1 MKKLYFSTLL
11 TILCFGFVQAQEL
24 KDSFEVFFDF
34 NKSKLTK
41 SSISTIDSFLEAS
54 KTRRLKIRVTG
65 HTCDIGSDNY
75 NLGLSE
81 KRAIAAFDYI
91 KGTGEPED
99 KIELFFYGEKE
110 LKYGTGG
117 KAENRRVFVLFALED
132 DDKDRTEKKG
142 CFEILVEKG
151 AFSPNKTKDV
161 EFDLQTFNTAAAIKN
176 ANIKLED
183 VNGKKYITNGIAFFS
198 AKFQGQKLESSRGYK
213 IKMPAVGA
221 DEKGFTL
228 FTGVDQNGSI
238 VWKSTGKPCS
248 SIEKDGSCATYKLDL
263 QESGYCACLKAREC
277 EEDCNENPFGGEK
290 SPNLSDSNIKSSSE
304 NTIVKVDNGMY
315 KSTPSN
321 LEVIDDKSFDE
332 DLDICEQFTFDLVT
346 ENWFPS
352 WRNINAT
359 QNIIVKA
366 KDESG
371 NLMTGEKSLTTRVL
385 IPVSK
390 VAGQNLILLSG
401 NRTNKGYIKWEESR
415 YDQIKCLGSIN
426 CEYVVYEVP
435 ASGNYKLGTWEDVKN
450 EQPKEGY
457 VLKTKGVKNSSVL
470 VGNKENNYV
479 YKALNKSKKGKT
491 KPRDYSIREV
501 SDVSKLVILVKN
513 DNGKKKRYA
522 EITLTDKDVKYKAK
536 KKVYILRKKALKKVS
551 DFNEIELSK
560 CK

>member
-11 TILCFGFVQAQEL
+11 TILCFGFTQAQEL

-34 NKSKLTK
+34 NKATLTK
-41 SSISTIDSFLEAS
+41 SSNNTIDSVLAAS
-54 KTRRLKIRVTG
+54 KTRRLKVRVTG

-161 EFDLQTFNTAAAIKN
+161 EFDLQTFNTATAIKN

-183 VNGKKYITNGIAFFS
+183 ENGKKYITNGIAFFS
-198 AKFQGQKLESSRGYK
+198 AKYLGQKLESSKGYK

-228 FTGVDQNGSI
+228 FTGVDKNGSI
-238 VWKSTGKPCS
+238 VWKSTGRSCS
-248 SIEKDGSCATYKLDL
+248 SIDKDGSCATYKLDI
-263 QESGYCACLKAREC
+263 QQSGYCACLKAREC

-290 SPNLSDSNIKSSSE
+290 SPNLSEANMKSSSE
-304 NTIVKVDNGMY
+304 KTVVKVDNGMY

-321 LEVIDDKSFDE
+321 LEVIDDKNFEE
-332 DLDICEQFTFDLVT
+332 DLNICEQFSFDIVT

-352 WRNINAT
+352 WKNINAT

-366 KDESG
+366 TDNSG
-371 NLMTGEKSLTTRVL
+371 NQMTGEKSLTTRVL

-401 NRTNKGYIKWEESR
+401 NRTNKGYIKWEETR

-426 CEYVVYEVP
+426 CEYAVYEVP

-457 VLKTKGVKNSSVL
+457 ILKTGGIKNSNIL
-470 VGNKENNYV
+470 IGNKENNYV
-479 YKALNKSKKGKT
+479 YKASNRSVKGKQ
-491 KPRDYSIREV
+491 KPKEYIIREV
-501 SDVSKLVILVKN
+501 ADYSKLVILVKN
-513 DNGKKKRYA
+513 DNGKIKRYA
-522 EITLTDKDVKYKAK
+522 EVTLSDLKFKAK
-536 KKVYILRKKALKKVS
+536 KKKYILRKKALKKLA
-551 DFNEIELSK
+551 DFSEIQLNK